1 VGYRIAIDTGGTFTD
16 LVLADENGNLIVGK
30 APTTTDRIFRGVDGA
45 LKVVAERLKCDVASV
60 LKNTDLL
67 IYGTTH
73 ATNAI
78 VEGKTARTAF
88 LVTEG
93 FPDILVLREGGKLDP
108 FRLQVP
114 FPEPYV
120 PRRLTFEI
128 RERVDSEGHVV
139 IPLDEAQVRDV
150 LHTVRGRGVQ
160 AIAACL
166 LWSPVNPAHE
176 QELGRLIEKELP
188 GVPYTLS
195 HRLNP
200 IVREYRRASS
210 AAIDASLK
218 PLMQAHLNDMEA
230 DLARAGFRGEL
241 LVATSFGGV
250 MHLAD
255 VVQRPVYLVKSGPAM
270 APVAGRTYADAE
282 VGPSDIIV
290 CDTGGTSFDVS
301 LVRDGLIKFTRE
313 TWLGETFTGHI
324 TGLASVDVKS
334 IGAGGGSIAR
344 IDPGGLLCVGPQ
356 SAGADPGPACYGRG
370 GKNPT
375 VTDAAVVL
383 GYIDPDYFLGG
394 RMKLDAAAARDVV
407 GKLAQQ
413 LGGTAE
419 AAARSIIEV
428 ANEHM
433 VGAIKGITINQ
444 GLDPREALLVA
455 GGGAAGLNILPIARE
470 LGCRQV
476 LVPSTAGALSACGG
490 QFSNIVSDFSISRLA
505 YTAEFPYAAVNETL
519 EEISTQIEQFSARL
533 REKGLK
539 RFSTEYFVEARYP
552 YQVWEL
558 DVPLAKGRFDGPRD
572 LAAMI
577 AAFHQEHERV
587 FAVKEPGQ
595 QIECLYWRG
604 RLTAFLDNPP
614 LTSVSAGRAKL
625 PPPRVSRSAFFA
637 DIGETRVPRFLG
649 EALSPGMFIEGPAMI
664 DEPTTTIVV
673 YPNNTVRVTE
683 LHNYLFEVAETES
696 LPARIGDGF
705 KS

>member
-16 LVLADENGNLIVGK
+16 LVLADDNGNLFLGK
-30 APTTTDRIFRGVDGA
+30 APTTLDRIFSGIEGA
-45 LKVVAERLKCDVASV
+45 LEVVAEQLHSDAGSLLK
-60 LKNTDLL
+60 KTDLL
-67 IYGTTH
+67 IYGTTQ

-78 VEGKTARTAF
+78 IEGKTARTAF

-93 FPDILVLREGGKLDP
+93 FPEILVLREGGKLDP
-108 FRLQVP
+108 FRLQMPV
-114 FPEPYV
+114 PEPYV

-128 RERVDSEGHVV
+128 RERIDSEGRVV
-139 IPLDEAQVRDV
+139 TPLDEAQA
-150 LHTVRGRGVQ
+150 RGVLRDIRRRGIQ
-160 AIAACL
+160 AVAVCL
-166 LWSPVNPAHE
+166 LWSPVNSAHE
-176 QELGRLIEKELP
+176 QALGRMIEEEIP
-188 GVPYTLS
+188 GVAYTLS

-200 IVREYRRASS
+200 IIREYRRASS

-218 PLMQAHLNDMEA
+218 PLMQAHLRDMEA
-230 DLARAGFRGEL
+230 DLVGAGFGGEL

-255 VVQRPVYLVKSGPAM
+255 VVQRPIYLVKSGPAM
-270 APVAGRTYADAE
+270 APVAGRTYAGAE
-282 VGPSDIIV
+282 VGPRDVIV

-334 IGAGGGSIAR
+334 IGAGGGSIAW
-344 IDPGGLLCVGPQ
+344 IDPGGLLRVGPT
-356 SAGADPGPACYGRG
+356 SAGADPGPVCYGRG
-370 GKNPT
+370 GANPT
-375 VTDAAVVL
+375 VTDAALVL

-394 RMKLDAAAARDVV
+394 RMRLDAGAARIAI
-407 GKLAQQ
+407 GKLAER
-413 LGGTAE
+413 LGSTPE
-419 AAARSIIEV
+419 AAARAIIEV

-433 VGAIKGITINQ
+433 VGAIKDITVNQ

-455 GGGAAGLNILPIARE
+455 GGGAAGLSILPIARE

-490 QFSNIVSDFSISRLA
+490 QFSNIVSDFSVSKFA
-505 YTAEFPYAAVNETL
+505 HTADFPYQQVNQTLAEIGAA
-519 EEISTQIEQFSARL
+519 IEKFSAGL
-533 REKGLK
+533 RRKGLE

-558 DVPLAKGRFDGPRD
+558 DVPIAKGRFDRPED

-577 AAFHQEHERV
+577 EAFHNEHERV

-614 LTSVSAGRAKL
+614 LRKTRAEGAKL
-625 PPPRVSRSAFFA
+625 PAPRVVQRAFFA
-637 DIGETRVPRFLG
+637 EAGETRVPRFIG
-649 EALSPGMFIEGPAMI
+649 GALPPGMVVQGPAII

-673 YPNNTVRVTE
+673 YPNSSARVTE
-683 LHNYLFEVAETES
+683 LRNYLFEV
-696 LPARIGDGF
+696 G
-705 KS
+705 